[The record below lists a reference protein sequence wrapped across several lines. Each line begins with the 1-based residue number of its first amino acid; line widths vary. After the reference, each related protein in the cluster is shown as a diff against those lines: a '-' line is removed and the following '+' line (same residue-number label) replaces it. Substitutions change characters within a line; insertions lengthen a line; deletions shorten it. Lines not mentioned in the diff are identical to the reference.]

1 MSTAVGHG
9 LAGPKRRSNYFEGQL
24 ERLCQK
30 GIRLIFL
37 SYMLWRLYGNVIN
50 IGYRGWD
57 C

>member
-37 SYMLWRLYGNVIN
+37 NSMLWR
-50 IGYRGWD
+50 
-57 C
+57 